1 MIRQIE
7 ELQTEI
13 RKIILKDF
21 DNYELKR
28 LLNNRYIE
36 KGFNPKDITLLFDEK
51 KYIEE
56 FDEMKTICIS
66 KALYEYYNNN
76 EKLNPKRYY
85 SVPTL
90 EMYKN
95 YIITSEVVDKIKIN
109 NVIQI
114 NQEEYIG
121 ILTYEDIYKYM
132 NASMFCYT
140 LSAQRQP
147 TYKKMGDKYVAV
159 PTIDDKAVNSIAE
172 TVLKEQLEST
182 QIILSYIIDDTH
194 IPKIKFNPFFEN
206 IGELIIEEVLSIIDG
221 YHRVAGINLGVIKYL
236 AETGKYLNGYITVK
250 ILISDLAKARANVV
264 QSFKRA
270 STSEEYLR
278 SITQDDKSNFLDKI
292 INISKTFKDNI
303 ALTYEEAKALN
314 KLTYR
319 TLLLD
324 IVDKMSIDFSN
335 MSEVIIKSK
344 KISEQFDILYDF
356 LKDEDLNINL
366 NGILLWIAYQIVENN
381 INEIDIYYNILE
393 LITNISKEQK
403 ATWKL
408 ENKTIRL
415 NLVINYFNQVFN
427 KEEEQ

>member
-28 LLNNRYIE
+28 LLNKRYIE

-324 IVDKMSIDFSN
+324 IVDKMRIDFSN

-381 INEIDIYYNILE
+381 INEIDVYYNILE

>member
-1 MIRQIE
+1 MIRPIE

-28 LLNNRYIE
+28 LLNKRYIE

-121 ILTYEDIYKYM
+121 VLTYEDIYKYM

-324 IVDKMSIDFSN
+324 IIDKMSIDFSN

>member
-1 MIRQIE
+1 MIRGIE

-28 LLNNRYIE
+28 LLNKRYIE

>member
-1 MIRQIE
+1 MIRPIE

-28 LLNNRYIE
+28 LLNKRYIE

-66 KALYEYYNNN
+66 KTLYEYYNNN

-85 SVPTL
+85 SIPTL

-109 NVIQI
+109 NVIKI

-172 TVLKEQLEST
+172 TTLKEQLEST

-221 YHRVAGINLGVIKYL
+221 YHRVMGINLGVIRYL

-292 INISKTFKDNI
+292 INISKTLKDNI
-303 ALTYEEAKALN
+303 ALTYEEVKALD
-314 KLTYR
+314 KLTYK

-324 IVDKMSIDFSN
+324 IVDKMNIDFSN

-403 ATWKL
+403 AIWKL

-415 NLVINYFNQVFN
+415 NLVINYFNQAFN

>member
-28 LLNNRYIE
+28 LLNKRYIE

-66 KALYEYYNNN
+66 KALHEYYNNN

-95 YIITSEVVDKIKIN
+95 YIITSEVIDKIKIN

-147 TYKKMGDKYVAV
+147 TYKKMGDKYIAV

-292 INISKTFKDNI
+292 INISKTLKDNI

-366 NGILLWIAYQIVENN
+366 NGILLWIAYKIVENN

>member
-1 MIRQIE
+1 MIRPIE

-66 KALYEYYNNN
+66 KTLYEYYNNN

-366 NGILLWIAYQIVENN
+366 NGILLWIAYKIVENN

-393 LITNISKEQK
+393 LIINISKEQK

>member
-28 LLNNRYIE
+28 LLNKRYIE

-250 ILISDLAKARANVV
+250 ILISDLVKARANVV

-292 INISKTFKDNI
+292 INISKTLKDNI

-324 IVDKMSIDFSN
+324 IIDKMSIDFSN

-356 LKDEDLNINL
+356 LKNEDLNINL

-381 INEIDIYYNILE
+381 INEIDVYYNILE

>member
-28 LLNNRYIE
+28 LLNKRYIE

-95 YIITSEVVDKIKIN
+95 YIITSEVVNKIKIN

-381 INEIDIYYNILE
+381 INEIDVYYNILE

>member
-28 LLNNRYIE
+28 LLNKRYIE

-250 ILISDLAKARANVV
+250 ILISDLVKARANVV

-356 LKDEDLNINL
+356 LKNEDLNINL

-381 INEIDIYYNILE
+381 INEIDVYYNILE

>member
-1 MIRQIE
+1 MIRPIE

-28 LLNNRYIE
+28 LLNKRYIE

-66 KALYEYYNNN
+66 KTLYEYYNNN

-403 ATWKL
+403 TTWKL

>member
-1 MIRQIE
+1 M
-7 ELQTEI
+7 
-13 RKIILKDF
+13 
-21 DNYELKR
+21 
-28 LLNNRYIE
+28 NNLE

-270 STSEEYLR
+270 STSEAYLR

-303 ALTYEEAKALN
+303 ALTYEEAKALD

-366 NGILLWIAYQIVENN
+366 KMVHYLILKTKKV
-381 INEIDIYYNILE
+381 
-393 LITNISKEQK
+393 T
-403 ATWKL
+403 KL
-408 ENKTIRL
+408 DTVL
-415 NLVINYFNQVFN
+415 
-427 KEEEQ
+427 

>member
-28 LLNNRYIE
+28 LLNKRYIE

-66 KALYEYYNNN
+66 KTLYEYYNNN

-132 NASMFCYT
+132 SASMFCYT

-344 KISEQFDILYDF
+344 KISEQFDRLYDF

>member
-28 LLNNRYIE
+28 LLNKRYIE

-324 IVDKMSIDFSN
+324 IVDRMSIDFSN

-381 INEIDIYYNILE
+381 INEIDVYYNILE

-403 ATWKL
+403 TTWKL

>member
-28 LLNNRYIE
+28 LLNKRYIE

-292 INISKTFKDNI
+292 INISKTLKDNI

-356 LKDEDLNINL
+356 LKNEDLNINL

-381 INEIDIYYNILE
+381 INEIDVYYNILE
-393 LITNISKEQK
+393 LIINMSKEQK

>member
-28 LLNNRYIE
+28 LLNKRYIE

-66 KALYEYYNNN
+66 KTLYEYYNNN

-314 KLTYR
+314 KLTYK

-324 IVDKMSIDFSN
+324 IVDKMSINFSN